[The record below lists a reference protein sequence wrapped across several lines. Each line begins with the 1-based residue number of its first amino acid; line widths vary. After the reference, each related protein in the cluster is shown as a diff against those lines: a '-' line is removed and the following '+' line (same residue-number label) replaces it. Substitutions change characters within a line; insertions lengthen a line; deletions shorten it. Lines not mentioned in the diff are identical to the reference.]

1 MKGKDGPITLILAR
15 HKLGA
20 LLEGSRMLKS
30 EIGNGGFSARARP
43 RGILIARQ
51 KNASCP
57 REALLSSRTD
67 VVWKL

>member
-1 MKGKDGPITLILAR
+1 MKGKDSPTTLILAR
-15 HKLGA
+15 HKLEA
-20 LLEGSRMLKS
+20 LLEGSRMLNS
-30 EIGNGGFSARARP
+30 EIETGPFSARARP

-67 VVWKL
+67 VIWKL